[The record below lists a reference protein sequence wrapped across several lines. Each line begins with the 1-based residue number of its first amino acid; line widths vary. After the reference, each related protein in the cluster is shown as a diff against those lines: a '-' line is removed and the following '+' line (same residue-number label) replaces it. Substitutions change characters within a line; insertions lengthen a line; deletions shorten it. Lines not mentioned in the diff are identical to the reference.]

1 MVILRLVISP
11 RHVEQVD
18 AQVAL
23 AGDHVLDLRG
33 RAEPVGVV
41 LRPVQDLKTKVTEL
55 LTAPT

>member
-1 MVILRLVISP
+1 
-11 RHVEQVD
+11 
-18 AQVAL
+18 VAL

-41 LRPVQDLKTKVTEL
+41 LRPVQGLRTKVTKL